1 MNSKINTYFIIC
13 LILFSLIPVQAVA
26 PTKYYEIDSDI
37 ELRGSIF
44 VNVDP
49 TGFYASLNNGV
60 IQIDSNNHFNNVM
73 VRFKGI
79 ALNARLKKYNG
90 FNVGYTHI
98 TDNEI
103 TTHEVKPLEIDLQ
116 GFAYLTTDFSTVI
129 INGMTGTTTTTYTSQ
144 SGNHSFSVP
153 NGSSYDLNI
162 TNNQVGV
169 WESSDGKTYQ
179 NKSVITINGSM
190 VTTES
195 GVPLQWFGNLA
206 GVNGSGDIGVGF
218 NNESGTIQAI
228 SREVEWVWDDDNVS
242 LHYPFDTVSGVDSEF
257 LVLWGADN
265 NTEPAADSTYGSE
278 AVWGAHDAVYLL
290 NTAPS
295 GTIYDS
301 TSSDY
306 DGTGTGTLS
315 DSDYGKDVS
324 FVGAS
329 SQEITCGRISEIESV
344 SKYSIRVR
352 LAQDALDVYNGILGK
367 GDGTTTGNGMSIYTY
382 TDGNMYI
389 HPASTGSASAN
400 GNFDYSA
407 YLSAGVY
414 STMDIVF
421 DGTGV
426 ANADRLKVYIDGSQ
440 VSLAFTGTIPATS
453 GSSTSD
459 FMIGREI
466 YAATSYYLD
475 GDFDF
480 VSVIAAANTENE
492 HITTHKNV
500 NNPTASGIKPFYLL
514 IGETQTTSGTANIT
528 ASITGDSNT
537 QSYNTSQSR
546 EFTLT
551 PTGTTNNVNI
561 NTTSTDYDVTITT
574 YWTED
579 TTLQTETDGNGY
591 ANQSI
596 NYTSSDYNVSADLS
610 TTYTFDFSAQDY
622 IGIANSTLNG
632 VFKPTTRDGQDV
644 NASVGELIAGVSNWW
659 NVTVL
664 YNNIPTLSNQSDQA
678 AYLGVSKPFT
688 DSSYNDPDSNP
699 IASRLWQFGD
709 GTNSSSS
716 NPSHTYTSLGVLNA
730 NYTVTEDATTDSQ
743 SITKEFNVTVGVQP
757 VQNLTSQVEQT
768 YINFNWSD
776 YESADYWNVS
786 ELEESAPYFNT
797 TIILDGNKDAI
808 YDTNSHAFAM
818 HSPNPTTNLDYE
830 LVYWFRN
837 STHLIGWATG
847 YDDDNLNN
855 DDYFLIGIDGEN
867 DNLTANDRKFILSE
881 SGTVTAKRWGGSSWL
896 PTSTNAEGAV
906 VGGGVAGVITYE
918 MIIPI
923 SEMVGFVDD
932 ATIKFF
938 MERECSFLTPTVET
952 FYPLNLINS
961 TDATIWATAVLTDG
975 EVYNYIG
982 NTSTSEF
989 NSTGLDIYSWYKH
1002 CFVAINGTT
1011 ESTPVYS
1018 YNITAGAQHYS
1029 VSGYTKDSLG
1039 NIVAGV
1045 TVWAQNGH
1053 VMEATQ
1059 SDINGFWEGVQ
1070 FHYGNY
1076 TAYGNKSG
1084 YAESYIDIIVTGN
1097 LTNQNI
1103 TLTAFEMT
1111 DWMLWEKLL
1120 EIEDAIDDLSTDF
1133 TPTEGNYEMLSS
1145 TYNIFLLL
1153 LGACFILAF
1162 PKRGEV
1168 TERDTGLNNVLFSF
1182 LGTILAVFLAQII
1195 VSGQVVESFAFE
1207 SQIYDPLQHYF
1218 LYLIAVIMFVVFVLN
1233 VVYYIR
1239 QRID

>member
-13 LILFSLIPVQAVA
+13 LIFFSLIPVQAVA
-26 PTKYYEIDSDI
+26 PIKYYEVDSDI
-37 ELRGSIF
+37 ELRGAIF
-44 VNVDP
+44 INADP
-49 TGFYASLNNGV
+49 AGFYASLNNGV
-60 IQIDSNNHFNNVM
+60 IQIDSDNHFDNVM
-73 VRFKGI
+73 IRFKGI
-79 ALNARLKKYNG
+79 ALGSRLKKYNG
-90 FNVGYTHI
+90 FNVRYTHI
-98 TDNEI
+98 ADDGTTTNEI
-103 TTHEVKPLEIDLQ
+103 KPLEIDIQ

-129 INGMTGTTTTTYTSQ
+129 INGFTGYTTQTYSSL
-144 SGNHSFSVP
+144 SGNQSISVP
-153 NGSSYDLNI
+153 NGTSYDFNI
-162 TNNQVGV
+162 TNNQAGA
-169 WESSDGKTYQ
+169 WQATDGTSYQ
-179 NKSVITINGSM
+179 NKSLVTINGSM
-190 VTTES
+190 VTNET
-195 GVPLQWFGNLA
+195 GVPLQLYTNMD
-206 GVNGSGDIGVGF
+206 GVNGSGNFGVAHE
-218 NNESGTIQAI
+218 NLTSIPKEKESIVDG
-228 SREVEWVWDDDNVS
+228 NVS
-242 LHYPFDTVSGVDSEF
+242 LFYPFDTVAGVDSKF
-257 LVLWGADN
+257 VVLWGTDN
-265 NTEPAADSTYGSE
+265 TTEPAADSPYGSE
-278 AVWGAHDAVYLL
+278 AVWNGYEAVYHMNQEPNDVSL
-290 NTAPS
+290 T
-295 GTIYDS
+295 DS
-301 TSSDY
+301 TSINNDA
-306 DGTGTGTLS
+306 TTTAFTT
-315 DSDYGKDVS
+315 DSSVNTAYGKGVS
-324 FVGAS
+324 FDGVNEFADTGILLDLGVDFTFIGKISIADKTILQTFMGSNGHDATWIRSYVGTRNSNYMSGVNTAIKYTVAASGITNDEDFVFSMRADSGTMTWLLNGVSVDTNAYTAS
-329 SQEITCGRISEIESV
+329 SVQTIETNLLGAASISGGFHYPTEMIGNEMRI
-344 SKYSIRVR
+344 
-352 LAQDALDVYNGILGK
+352 
-367 GDGTTTGNGMSIYTY
+367 M
-382 TDGNMYI
+382 
-389 HPASTGSASAN
+389 
-400 GNFDYSA
+400 
-407 YLSAGVY
+407 LSAP
-414 STMDIVF
+414 ST
-421 DGTGV
+421 
-426 ANADRLKVYIDGSQ
+426 N
-440 VSLAFTGTIPATS
+440 
-453 GSSTSD
+453 
-459 FMIGREI
+459 
-466 YAATSYYLD
+466 YLL
-475 GDFDF
+475 
-480 VSVIAAANTENE
+480 
-492 HITTHKNV
+492 TTAKNL
-500 NNPTASGIKPFYLL
+500 NNPTASGTDPFYFS
-514 IGETQTTSGTANIT
+514 IGETQQAQGATNIT

-551 PTGTTNNVNI
+551 PPGTTNNVNI
-561 NTTSTDYDVTITT
+561 NTTSTDYDITITT
-574 YWTED
+574 YWTDD
-579 TTLQTETDGNGY
+579 TTLQTETVSNGY

-596 NYTSSDYNVSADLS
+596 NYTSNDYNVSADLN
-610 TTYTFDFSAQDY
+610 TTYTFDFNAQDY
-622 IGIANSTLNG
+622 IGTASSTLND
-632 VFKPTTRDGQDV
+632 VPKTTTRSGQDV
-644 NASVGELIAGVSNWW
+644 NASVGELIAGTPYWW

-664 YNNIPTLSNQSDQA
+664 YNNIFTLSNQTDQT
-678 AYLGVSKPFT
+678 AYLGISKAFT
-688 DSSYNDPDSNP
+688 DSTYNDPDDNP

-743 SITKEFNVTVGVQP
+743 SITKEFNVTVVVQP
-757 VQNLTSQVEQT
+757 VQNLESQVEQT

-808 YDTNSHAFAM
+808 YDTNAHAFAM

-847 YDDDNLNN
+847 YDDDNLPN

-961 TDATIWATAVLTDG
+961 TDATLWATAVLTDG

-989 NSTGLDIYSWYKH
+989 NSTGLDLYSWYKH
-1002 CFVAINGTT
+1002 CFIAINGTT
-1011 ESTPVYS
+1011 ESAPVYS
-1018 YNITAGAQHYS
+1018 YDITAGAQHYS

-1059 SDINGFWEGVQ
+1059 SDINGYWEGIQ

-1076 TAYGNKSG
+1076 TVYGNKSG

-1103 TLTAFEMT
+1103 TMTAFEMT

-1182 LGTILAVFLAQII
+1182 LGTILSVFLAQII

-1233 VVYYIR
+1233 VVYYVR